1 MGTLASNTKRSF
13 KFDCNESILYPGKY
27 NIKTPLSSRNNF
39 SMTYSAAFHPPI
51 ARVCEKDTGPSPNQY
66 HAEKYNTGRWNNVS
80 ADSAFKSR
88 SFNRAVIN
96 MKEVGPKPSP
106 CHYNVND
113 RLTHERIKEPVS
125 YCFKSVTGRAFPPK
139 PNSVPGPA
147 KYRPNEPI
155 EPVAK
160 MLLPH
165 QHYLRLAAPP
175 VLKPD
180 KTVYPGP
187 TTYDIPRSLD
197 NLDKCRQSAAFI
209 LPMSGCALQFTKE
222 EVPSPTKYCPR
233 QIGHKSFHCNEQN
246 LFISQVWQFQIR
258 SILFFWTV
266 FYQMNFYKIAILKL
280 GFKK

>member
-1 MGTLASNTKRSF
+1 
-13 KFDCNESILYPGKY
+13 
-27 NIKTPLSSRNNF
+27 
-39 SMTYSAAFHPPI
+39 MTYSAAFHPPI

-88 SFNRAVIN
+88 SFNRAMIN

-155 EPVAK
+155 EPVART
-160 MLLPH
+160 LLPH

-209 LPMSGCALQFTKE
+209 LPMSGCALQLPKKKFPARRNIALDRLDTSLSTATSKI
-222 EVPSPTKYCPR
+222 CLFL
-233 QIGHKSFHCNEQN
+233 KSDNFKLDRVCFLNCILSNEFLQN
-246 LFISQVWQFQIR
+246 S
-258 SILFFWTV
+258 
-266 FYQMNFYKIAILKL
+266 KKL